1 MAVPLHL
8 SPAIAQYFLEVDAI
22 CARPILSAKS
32 DQLTFH
38 YRLYAQWTRNLTAL
52 QKRGRAQQFSASEI
66 SDILDEI
73 NHRIR
78 ELKEQIDAQKS

>member
-8 SPAIAQYFLEVDAI
+8 TPAIAQYFLEVDAI
-22 CARPILSAKS
+22 CARPILSAKA

-38 YRLYAQWTRNLTAL
+38 YRLYAQWTRNLNSLTKL
-52 QKRGRAQQFSASEI
+52 GRAQQFSASEI
-66 SDILDEI
+66 HDILEEI

-78 ELKEQIDAQKS
+78 ELKEQINAQKS

>member
-1 MAVPLHL
+1 MIPLHL
-8 SPAIAQYFLEVDAI
+8 SPAITQYFIEVDAI
-22 CARPILSAKS
+22 CARPILSELQDK
-32 DQLTFH
+32 LTFH
-38 YRLYAQWTRNLTAL
+38 YRLYAQWTRNLNAL
-52 QKRGRAQQFSASEI
+52 TKRGRAQQFSASEI

>member
-1 MAVPLHL
+1 MIPLHL
-8 SPAIAQYFLEVDAI
+8 SPSIAQYFIEVDAI
-22 CARPILSAKS
+22 CARPILSSLQDK
-32 DQLTFH
+32 LTFH
-38 YRLYAQWTRNLTAL
+38 YRLYAQWTRNLNSLT
-52 QKRGRAQQFSASEI
+52 KRGRAQQFSASEI

>member
-1 MAVPLHL
+1 MIPLHL
-8 SPAIAQYFLEVDAI
+8 SPGIAQYFIEVDAI
-22 CARPILSAKS
+22 CARPILSSLQDK
-32 DQLTFH
+32 LTFH
-38 YRLYAQWTRNLTAL
+38 YRLYAQWTRNLNSLT
-52 QKRGRAQQFSASEI
+52 KRGRAQQFSASEI

>member
-1 MAVPLHL
+1 MIPRHL
-8 SPAIAQYFLEVDAI
+8 SPGIAQYFLEVDAI
-22 CARPILSAKS
+22 CARPILSTPQDK
-32 DQLTFH
+32 LTFH
-38 YRLYAQWTRNLTAL
+38 YRLYAQWTRNLNSLT
-52 QKRGRAQQFSASEI
+52 KRGRAQQFSASEI

>member
-1 MAVPLHL
+1 MVPLHL
-8 SPAIAQYFLEVDAI
+8 SPGIAQYFLEVDAI
-22 CARPILSAKS
+22 CARPILSDPK
-32 DQLTFH
+32 DKLTFH

-52 QKRGRAQQFSASEI
+52 TKRGRAQQFSASEI

-78 ELKEQIDAQKS
+78 ELKEQIDAQKP

>member
-1 MAVPLHL
+1 MIPLHL
-8 SPAIAQYFLEVDAI
+8 SPGIAQYFIEVDAI
-22 CARPILSAKS
+22 CARPILSDLNDK
-32 DQLTFH
+32 LTFH

-52 QKRGRAQQFSASEI
+52 TKRGRAQQFSASEI

>member
-1 MAVPLHL
+1 MIPLHL
-8 SPAIAQYFLEVDAI
+8 SPGITQYFIEVDAI

-52 QKRGRAQQFSASEI
+52 QKRGRAQQFTASEI

-78 ELKEQIDAQKS
+78 ELKEQIHAENT

>member
-8 SPAIAQYFLEVDAI
+8 TPAIAQYFLEVDAI
-22 CARPILSAKS
+22 CARPILSAKA

-38 YRLYAQWTRNLTAL
+38 YRLYAQWTRNLNSLT
-52 QKRGRAQQFSASEI
+52 KRGRAQQFSASEI
-66 SDILDEI
+66 HDILEEI

-78 ELKEQIDAQKS
+78 ELKEQINAQKS